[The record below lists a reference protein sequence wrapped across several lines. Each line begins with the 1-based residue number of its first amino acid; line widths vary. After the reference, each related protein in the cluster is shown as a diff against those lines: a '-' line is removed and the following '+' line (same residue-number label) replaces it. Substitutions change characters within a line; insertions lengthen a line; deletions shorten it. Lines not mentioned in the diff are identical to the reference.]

1 LRRVWQRA
9 LPEATPAYYPTL
21 IKEPSVANPKRNH
34 EYFDLSGK
42 VAVITGGSRG
52 LGLSMA
58 HAFAEAG
65 ARVIIAS
72 RKQEACDAAAAEVQG
87 ASGRE
92 CVGFAYHAGSWEDSD
107 RLAAFA
113 WERFGHVDVLVNNAG
128 MSPLY
133 ESLTAVSETLYD
145 KVLEV
150 NLRGPF
156 RLSSLLG
163 ERMAAGDGG
172 SIINVSS
179 IAAVQPTP
187 TELPYG
193 MAKAGLNAMTLGL
206 ARAYAPKVRVNCI
219 MPGPFLTDIAKA
231 WDMEAFNRRAETTIP
246 LRRGGE
252 PDEVVGAALYFASAA
267 SSYTTGAILKIDGG
281 SAYPAA

>member
-1 LRRVWQRA
+1 MT
-9 LPEATPAYYPTL
+9 ATHTDL
-21 IKEPSVANPKRNH
+21 
-34 EYFDLSGK
+34 FDLTGK

-52 LGLSMA
+52 LGLEMA
-58 HAFAEAG
+58 RAFAVAG
-65 ARVIIAS
+65 ADLVIAS
-72 RKQEACDAAAAEVQG
+72 RKQEACDAAAAEI
-87 ASGRE
+87 ASATGRD
-92 CVGFAYHAGSWEDSD
+92 CIGVAYHAGNWDDSD
-107 RLAAFA
+107 RLA
-113 WERFGHVDVLVNNAG
+113 ERAYEHFDRVDVLVNNAG

-133 ESLTAVSETLYD
+133 ESLTGVTEALYS
-145 KVLEV
+145 KVLDV
-150 NLRGPF
+150 NLKGPF
-156 RLSSLLG
+156 RLSALIG

-219 MPGPFLTDIAKA
+219 MPGPFLTDISKA
-231 WDMEAFNRRAETTIP
+231 WDMDAFELRARTAIP
-246 LRRGGE
+246 LQRGGE

-267 SSYTTGAILKIDGG
+267 SSYTTGAVLKIDGG

>member
-1 LRRVWQRA
+1 VTASNQDL
-9 LPEATPAYYPTL
+9 
-21 IKEPSVANPKRNH
+21 
-34 EYFDLSGK
+34 FDLTGK

-52 LGLSMA
+52 LGLEMA
-58 HAFAEAG
+58 RAFARAG
-65 ARVIIAS
+65 ADLVIAS
-72 RKQEACDAAAAEVQG
+72 RKQDACDTAAAEI
-87 ASGRE
+87 ARATGRD
-92 CVGFAYHAGSWEDSD
+92 CVGVAYHAGNWEDGD
-107 RLAAFA
+107 RLAEAA
-113 WERFGHVDVLVNNAG
+113 YERFGHVDVLVNNAG

-133 ESLTAVSETLYD
+133 ESLASVTEALYA
-145 KVLEV
+145 KVLDV
-150 NLRGPF
+150 NLKGPF
-156 RLSSLLG
+156 RLSALIG
-163 ERMAAGDGG
+163 ERMAAGEGG

-231 WDMEAFNRRAETTIP
+231 WDMEAFELRARTAIP
-246 LRRGGE
+246 LQRGGE

>member
-1 LRRVWQRA
+1 LDQS
-9 LPEATPAYYPTL
+9 T
-21 IKEPSVANPKRNH
+21 ISS
-34 EYFDLSGK
+34 YFDLSGK

-52 LGLSMA
+52 LGLAMA
-58 HAFAEAG
+58 HAFAAAG
-65 ARVIIAS
+65 ARVVIAS
-72 RKQEACDAAAAEVQG
+72 RKQDACDAAAAAVTA
-87 ASGRE
+87 ASGQG
-92 CVGFAYHAGSWEDSD
+92 CAGIAYHAGDWAASD
-107 RLAAFA
+107 RLADFA
-113 WERFGHVDVLVNNAG
+113 YDRFGRVDVLVNNAG

-133 ESLTAVSETLYD
+133 ESLTAVTESLYD
-145 KVLEV
+145 KVLDV

-156 RLSSLLG
+156 RLSALIG
-163 ERMAAGDGG
+163 ERMAKGEGG

-179 IAAVQPTP
+179 VAAVQPTP

-219 MPGPFLTDIAKA
+219 MPGPFLTDISKA
-231 WDMEAFNRRAETTIP
+231 WDMEAFAKRARENIP

-252 PDEVVGAALYFASAA
+252 PEEVIGAALYFASNA

>member
-1 LRRVWQRA
+1 M
-9 LPEATPAYYPTL
+9 
-21 IKEPSVANPKRNH
+21 SAN
-34 EYFDLSGK
+34 ELFDLSGK
-42 VAVITGGSRG
+42 VAVVTGGSRG
-52 LGLSMA
+52 LGLEMCR
-58 HAFAEAG
+58 AFATAG
-65 ARVIIAS
+65 ASVLIAS
-72 RKQEACDAAAAEVQG
+72 RKQEACDAAAREVG
-87 ASGRE
+87 EASGQR
-92 CVGFAYHAGSWEDSD
+92 CLGSAYHAGDWDAAD
-107 RLAAFA
+107 ALVDLAYR
-113 WERFGHVDVLVNNAG
+113 EFGRVDVLVNNAG

-133 ESLTAVSETLYD
+133 ESLTAITQALYD
-145 KVLEV
+145 KVLDV

-156 RLSSLLG
+156 RLSSLIG
-163 ERMAAGDGG
+163 ERMAAGEGG

-179 IAAVQPTP
+179 VAAVQPTP

-219 MPGPFLTDIAKA
+219 MPGPFLTDISKA
-231 WDMEAFNRRAETTIP
+231 WDMEAFEQRARTGIP
-246 LRRGGE
+246 LQRGGE